1 MLVDAIMTNMPDPQ
15 TLATLVSNVTETM
28 CGISFEPAK
37 EVRHIDPAGWR
48 LAILPINGKRRIQ
61 VLLSSD
67 RASSL
72 GLGAALLGFPADQL
86 DSSMIDDS
94 LCELLNMAAGQIKRA
109 LSVDD
114 ALGLPRIVEGEA
126 GEALFK
132 TARHQ
137 GTMLR
142 SRGSLDLIIWVTES
156 TDQGS

>member
-1 MLVDAIMTNMPDPQ
+1 MLLNAIMTNLPDPQ
-15 TLATLVSNVTETM
+15 TLATLVSTVTETM

-37 EVRHIDPAGWR
+37 EVRQIDPTAWR
-48 LAILPINGKRRIQ
+48 LAILPINGKRKIQ

-67 RASSL
+67 QASGL

-86 DSSMIDDS
+86 DPSMVDDS

-109 LSVDD
+109 LRLDD

-126 GEALFK
+126 GQALFK

-142 SRGSLDLIIWVTES
+142 SRGELDLIIWVTES
-156 TDQGS
+156 AKDES